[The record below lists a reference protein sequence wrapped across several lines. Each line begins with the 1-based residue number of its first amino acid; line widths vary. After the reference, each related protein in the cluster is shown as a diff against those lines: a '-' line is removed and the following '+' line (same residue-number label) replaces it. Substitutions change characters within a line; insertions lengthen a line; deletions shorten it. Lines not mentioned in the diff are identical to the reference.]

1 MASFEKVQL
10 PVDTAARSKV
20 ISQIKA
26 EIDALQVSPAG
37 IRMVD
42 QHGKVDVHLKS
53 GSNPG
58 GTVENR

>member
-10 PVDTAARSKV
+10 PTDSAARSKV
-20 ISQIKA
+20 IDQIKA
-26 EIDALQVSPAG
+26 EIDTLHASPG
-37 IRMVD
+37 GLRMVD

-58 GTVENR
+58 GIVER